1 MKSRVFYVPHF
12 IAAEADRFA
21 SVAGDWAEVASF
33 DVPAEQ
39 PVEAA
44 HAHLD
49 ELGWDACTLVMDGY
63 AQGLGVEVALHHP
76 DRFRAV
82 AVGHAALRLSTEPP
96 RNALH
101 PDVVAAATQLLEN
114 DYMAFWRAVTQ
125 ITQGGMPDEW
135 VERWAASVP
144 KVRAWAVFVE
154 MTDAAAPAAEGLA
167 EFDGPLLLAQHVDC
181 VLWTDEGFEDA
192 VAAFPEARVVRC
204 REIPPFDPA
213 FGEALRDLI
222 GTV

>member
-1 MKSRVFYVPHF
+1 MKARVLYVPLF

-21 SVAGDWAEVASF
+21 AVAVDWAEVTSF
-33 DVPAEQ
+33 DVPVEG

-49 ELGWDACTLVMDGY
+49 EVGWDECTLVVDGY
-63 AQGLGVEVALHHP
+63 AQGLGVEIALH
-76 DRFRAV
+76 DAARFRAV
-82 AVGHAALRLSTEPP
+82 AVGHAALRFSTQPP
-96 RNALH
+96 RPALH

-125 ITQGGMPDEW
+125 LTQGGMPDAW

-144 KVRAWAVFVE
+144 EERARAVFSGI
-154 MTDAAAPAAEGLA
+154 TDAAAPASEPLA
-167 EFDGPLLLAQHVDC
+167 QFNGQLLLAQHTDC

-192 VAAFPEARVVRC
+192 VAAFPDARVVRC
-204 REIPPFDPA
+204 REIPPFDPV

-222 GTV
+222 GTA